1 MVDSYIGEIRIF
13 AGTFAPN
20 GWLFCDGSLQPISQ
34 YDTLFNLIGTTYGG
48 DGQSTFGLPDLRGRV
63 PVHQGNLAGGSSYQI
78 GQKAGAET
86 VTLSWQQI
94 AAHSHPVYGTST
106 SPSQSPQ
113 NAVFAVVPGGALTF
127 FTYSSVAPNTALNQN
142 SVSAAPLGA
151 NQPHPN
157 IQPSIG
163 LNFIISMFGI
173 YPSPS

>member
-13 AGTFAPN
+13 AGTFAPD

-63 PVHQGNLAGGSSYQI
+63 PVHQGNLAGGSGYQI
-78 GQKAGAET
+78 GQKAGVEA

-94 AAHSHPVYGTST
+94 AGHSHPVYGTST
-106 SPSQSPQ
+106 SLQDSPQ
-113 NAVFAVVPGGALTF
+113 NAVFAVVQQGTPNF
-127 FTYSSVAPNTALNQN
+127 STYSTAAPNTALNQA
-142 SVSAAPLGA
+142 SVSAAPANA